1 MEVDR
6 ECTFMSSWEL
16 LPQLLCAAK
25 SLIRQVYPF
34 IIMHN
39 HTGLASHQKSVIYI
53 VFSNKM
59 SNEFCFFIFIIL

>member
-1 MEVDR
+1 MYIY
-6 ECTFMSSWEL
+6 EL
-16 LPQLLCAAK
+16 MGASPPASLKK
-25 SLIRQVYPF
+25 SILIPF
-34 IIMHN
+34 TIMHN